1 MILNNNTGPQFESG
15 TKLKILND
23 FTSFENFCIQDA
35 LVWYKFDKMGDRK
48 VCRRKEN
55 NFRVTLN

>member
-15 TKLKILND
+15 TKLKIFND
-23 FTSFENFCIQDA
+23 FRSFENFCIQDA
-35 LVWYKFDKMGDRK
+35 LVWYKFDKMGEGE